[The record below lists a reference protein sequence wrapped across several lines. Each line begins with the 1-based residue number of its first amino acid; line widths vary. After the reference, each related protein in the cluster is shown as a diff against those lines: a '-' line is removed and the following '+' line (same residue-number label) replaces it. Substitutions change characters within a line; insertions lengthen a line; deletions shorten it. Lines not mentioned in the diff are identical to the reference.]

1 MMSLRQKLLSARV
14 CRFDCVVTADFGEH
28 LYSFKLNCAFDSNG
42 SMTFS
47 VQEPEYIQGISGT
60 VDAAGGKLTFDD
72 RALAFSLIADGYISP
87 VSAPWVFMKALR
99 SGYIHSCGSD
109 GDGYRVSIDDSYEEH
124 PLQLE
129 ICTDGDYI
137 PIRAEF
143 LWKGKKVLSLT
154 VSNYSCL

>member
-1 MMSLRQKLLSARV
+1 MSFRQKLLSANQ
-14 CRFDCVVTADFGEH
+14 CRFDCVVTADFGEQ
-28 LYSFKLNCAFDSNG
+28 LYSFLLNCSFDQNG
-42 SMTFS
+42 TMTFS
-47 VQEPEYIQGISGT
+47 VQEPEYIRGITGT
-60 VDAAGGKLTFDD
+60 IEAAGGKLTFDN

-109 GDGYRVSIDDSYEEH
+109 GDGYRISIDDSYEEH
-124 PLQLE
+124 PLQLQ
-129 ICTDGDYI
+129 IRTDGEYT
-137 PIRAEF
+137 PTGAEF